1 MGEVTGVVHPL
12 LQRRRGLAGGAQVVD
27 SGVPVDPDLVDE
39 PAQRVG
45 LAELIPFALHG
56 CGGVQDLAQTEHH
69 ARAGVSAAQV
79 SQGLAQLLVH
89 PVGVSVD
96 DEQIRGE
103 GAQDAVQQSAT
114 DLAQVLVGDAQAL
127 GLVDAPRLL
136 DPRQHQ
142 PVEAIGEAVLLARG
156 QTGDD
161 QAGDVA
167 AGEPRQCPGQVVGQ
181 SEVAAKVSQPL
192 GIVAV
197 EGHA

>member
-1 MGEVTGVVHPL
+1 M
-12 LQRRRGLAGGAQVVD
+12 
-27 SGVPVDPDLVDE
+27 
-39 PAQRVG
+39 
-45 LAELIPFALHG
+45 
-56 CGGVQDLAQTEHH
+56 
-69 ARAGVSAAQV
+69 
-79 SQGLAQLLVH
+79 SQGLAQLQVH

-127 GLVDAPRLL
+127 GLVDAFGLL

-161 QAGDVA
+161 QAGDVT
-167 AGEPRQCPGQVVGQ
+167 AGEPR
-181 SEVAAKVSQPL
+181 
-192 GIVAV
+192 
-197 EGHA
+197 

>member
-1 MGEVTGVVHPL
+1 MS
-12 LQRRRGLAGGAQVVD
+12 RRSVSASPSSSHSRCTV
-27 SGVPVDPDLVDE
+27 
-39 PAQRVG
+39 
-45 LAELIPFALHG
+45 
-56 CGGVQDLAQTEHH
+56 
-69 ARAGVSAAQV
+69 AGVSRTSRRPSTTRAEGVNAAQV

-103 GAQDAVQQSAT
+103 GAQDAVQQGAT

-127 GLVDAPRLL
+127 GLVDALRLL

-181 SEVAAKVSQPL
+181 SEVAARCPNPL
-192 GIVAV
+192 ASWL
-197 EGHA
+197 